1 MGYFR
6 LTSLTLLLTAD
17 DMHMFFLK
25 WNDKFPEFK
34 SQELFLIGESY
45 ASVTKCFEKFHFC
58 FILVIFTKNFKGHP
72 FVQMLSANL

>member
-6 LTSLTLLLTAD
+6 LTSLTLLLTAK

-34 SQELFLIGESY
+34 SRELFLTGESY
-45 ASVTKCFEKFHFC
+45 VGVTKCFEKFHFR
-58 FILVIFTKNFKGHP
+58 FILVIVTKNFKGHP
-72 FVQMLSANL
+72 FVRMLSANL